1 MPPINTI
8 AVVILKDVVKIVV
21 TLAKGKEG
29 QDTVITGRIFV
40 RKSLLA
46 PNMRQRVNKE
56 GCVMAQEQASC
67 ANNQQHSPNI
77 PIDKT

>member
-29 QDTVITGRIFV
+29 
-40 RKSLLA
+40 
-46 PNMRQRVNKE
+46 
-56 GCVMAQEQASC
+56 
-67 ANNQQHSPNI
+67 
-77 PIDKT
+77 